1 MDRQQKIDALLFAA
15 NYEKFLMSLR
25 TWANTTIIS
34 KVRPLMVASTDII
47 FSYPVS
53 YSSATPL
60 QRWQH
65 ITKRNINQLMN
76 RKLRNIGNLHEM
88 EWLEPSL
95 HADYLESL
103 DLRTLKYIYQRNAE
117 KAKSPNTKVSP
128 VQHPIYRY
136 LPSYLQNEDW
146 VDNQGKTLADYR
158 DEITR
163 EILDIAATQK
173 DTDYVGKPVSA
184 YLTARIF
191 SPPYFHHDSK
201 ETPLTPRISS
211 SKTRWKPDWYHLL
224 SSWQPILQTIAPLLR
239 GLGSRVEIEDEE
251 LDRLLEAAEKDYHTD
266 LPLENLLREMVFVL
280 EIFELDEKV
289 LELAEFEIE
298 SRYQSDDLD
307 EGSMRE
313 VWNEGLQEDL
323 TDDELLRF
331 ENYPEEFQSDYSF
344 SEFLGDL
351 NWSDEELV
359 RGHGN
364 KIKWIYDKDSIF
376 LDPNTA
382 PHQIHAPSP
391 FSKQYAPY
399 QLTLGKSDMPKYSSR
414 DKIWKE
420 PKYNLIGMRWGTYAH
435 TNTFPIATHQVNE
448 NPSNDSTFIPIN
460 LPLGPIELADKV
472 KKGYDHNLNNLLTS
486 PTEIVMDMEAGYGNL
501 EITYSLKREV
511 AWEPVVI
518 GLHEWTTYS
527 QAAAAATEATED
539 IDEEAV
545 EAVGKHLNFE
555 DGVGLHDLY
564 LNLNIQFTRGH
575 NRPINFVLGMPQK
588 ILDLSTN

>member
-1 MDRQQKIDALLFAA
+1 MDRQQKLEALLFAA
-15 NYEKFLMSLR
+15 DYEKFLITLR

-34 KVRPLMVASTDII
+34 KVRPLMVASTDLI

-65 ITKRNINQLMN
+65 ITKRNIYQLMN
-76 RKLRNIGNLHEM
+76 RKLRNIGNLHQM
-88 EWLEPSL
+88 EWLEPAL
-95 HADYLESL
+95 HTDFLESL
-103 DLRTLKYIYQRNAE
+103 DARTLDFIEKRKNEE

-136 LPSYLQNEDW
+136 LPSYLHDGNW
-146 VDNQGKTLADYR
+146 VDNHGKTLTDYR
-158 DEITR
+158 DEMTR
-163 EILDIAATQK
+163 EILDIAENQK
-173 DTDYVGKPVSA
+173 DTDYVGKSVST
-184 YLTARIF
+184 YLTTPIF
-191 SPPYFHHDSK
+191 SPPYFRADSEEK
-201 ETPLTPRISS
+201 PHKPRLIKSNP
-211 SKTRWKPDWYHLL
+211 SKTNWNYLL
-224 SSWQPILQTIAPLLR
+224 NGWEPILQNIGTLEMGFQPQHL
-239 GLGSRVEIEDEE
+239 
-251 LDRLLEAAEKDYHTD
+251 RLLEQTEKNSDRMRLDD
-266 LPLENLLREMVFVL
+266 LLKEMVFIL

-307 EGSMRE
+307 EDSMRE
-313 VWNEGLQEDL
+313 IWNESIQEEL
-323 TDDELLRF
+323 GEEELLRF
-331 ENYPEEFQSDYSF
+331 EDYPEEFQSDYPF

-399 QLTLGKSDMPKYSSR
+399 QLKLGKSDIPKYSSR

-420 PKYNLIGMRWGTYAH
+420 PEYNLIGMRWGGYAH
-435 TNTFPIATHQVNE
+435 TNTFPIASHQVNE

-472 KKGYDHNLNNLLTS
+472 KRGYDNNLNNLLTA
-486 PTEIVMDMEAGYGNL
+486 PTDIVMDMEAGYGNL

-511 AWEPVVI
+511 PWEPVVI

-527 QAAAAATEATED
+527 QAAAASTEATED

-545 EAVGKHLNFE
+545 EAVGKHLMFE

-575 NRPINFVLGMPQK
+575 NRPINFVLGIPQK